1 MWARGGAVTGGTPPE
16 KKPGRRPRQFAA
28 GVALVL
34 GACLVAIA
42 TIEILARL
50 LFTDG
55 TNFDVEMWRY
65 AKELKTVSPLP
76 GVGHEHIP
84 NGSGTFMGVEIKTNA
99 HKLRDYDYDFA
110 KPPGIIRIL
119 MLGDSITLGWGAP
132 FDDIT
137 SKRLERRLNAGLATP
152 RYQVINTGVGNYNT
166 AMEVAYFVGEGYRY
180 DPDIVVLNYFIN
192 DAEPTPIRK
201 QNVLFEHSYAAVVA
215 AGALDTIERLYGG
228 QPDWKAY
235 YSGLY
240 GNDEAGWQQAQRS
253 LAEIAAYSRTHGLP
267 LLVAN
272 YPELHELA
280 SYPFSAVTAKVAAT
294 AAAAG
299 LPFVDLLPAVAG
311 VADPRTLWVTAT
323 DSHPNGRAAALFAER
338 LEAALRANF
347 PARIRP

>member
-1 MWARGGAVTGGTPPE
+1 MGRDHIVSATALRRRRLAR
-16 KKPGRRPRQFAA
+16 FAA
-28 GVALVL
+28 GIGLVL
-34 GACLVAIA
+34 AGCLIAIA
-42 TIEILARL
+42 AMEIVARL

-65 AKELKTVSPLP
+65 AKDLKTVSPLP
-76 GVGHEHIP
+76 GVGHEHVP
-84 NGSGTFMGVEIKTNA
+84 NRSGTYMGVDIKINA
-99 HKLRDYDYDFA
+99 HKLRDYDYDFT
-110 KPPGIIRIL
+110 KPPGVVRIL

-166 AMEVAYFVGEGYRY
+166 AMEVSYFFGEGYRY
-180 DPDIVVLNYFIN
+180 DPDVVVLNYFIN

-201 QNVLFEHSYAAVVA
+201 QNTLLEHSYAAVVA
-215 AGALDTIERLYGG
+215 AGAFDTIERLYGG
-228 QPDWKAY
+228 RPDWKAY

-240 GNDEAGWQQAQRS
+240 RDDEAGWRLAQRS
-253 LAEIAAYSRTHGLP
+253 LADIAAYCRVHRLP

-280 SYPFSAVTAKVAAT
+280 PYPFSAITAKL
-294 AAAAG
+294 AAAAAANG

-323 DSHPNGRAAALFAER
+323 DSHPNGLAAGLFAER
-338 LEAALRANF
+338 LEAALRKDF
-347 PARIRP
+347 PEQIRP

>member
-1 MWARGGAVTGGTPPE
+1 VASI
-16 KKPGRRPRQFAA
+16 
-28 GVALVL
+28 ALVL
-34 GACLVAIA
+34 GGFLVAMA
-42 TIEILARL
+42 AVEILARL

-65 AKELKTVSPLP
+65 AKDLKAVSPLP

-84 NGSGTFMGVEIKTNA
+84 NRSGTYMGAEIKTNA
-99 HKLRDYDYDFA
+99 HKLRDYDYDFV
-110 KPPGIIRIL
+110 KPPGIVRIL

-166 AMEVAYFVGEGYRY
+166 AMEVSYFVGEGYRY

-201 QNVLFEHSYAAVVA
+201 QNILFEYSYAAVVA
-215 AGALDTIERLYGG
+215 AGAFDTIERLYGG
-228 QPDWKAY
+228 RPDWKLY

-240 GNDEAGWQQAQRS
+240 GSDEAGWRLAQRS
-253 LAEIAAYSRTHGLP
+253 LANIAAYCRARRLP

-280 SYPFSAVTAKVAAT
+280 PYPFSPITAKVAAV
-294 AAAAG
+294 AAADG

-311 VADPRTLWVTAT
+311 VANPRTLWVTSA
-323 DSHPNGRAAALFAER
+323 DAHPNGRAAELFAER
-338 LEAALRANF
+338 LEATLRTDF
-347 PARIRP
+347 PERIRP